1 MICIADALV
10 TFNDPQWGP
19 TTFQLSIWRRA
30 GDTLPDYEVVI
41 E

>member
-1 MICIADALV
+1 MILVADALL
-10 TFNDPQWGP
+10 TFVDPAWGP
-19 TTFQLSIWRRA
+19 TTFQLSIWRRK